1 MELPPLP
8 DWLAE
13 NLDAQLLI
21 YLGVL
26 VGVLIAF
33 EGLRQIFSSRGR
45 REEARSRRMQM
56 IAKGATTEEILAIL
70 KPKEKQ
76 SFASRLPLVG
86 NLPLVLRQA
95 GVTMSSGAFITTCFA
110 GFVAVAVLF
119 SQLFPILGAIA
130 FAFFLC
136 LVVPIM
142 AVRLQRTQ
150 RINQLVRQL
159 PDALD
164 MMARGLKVG
173 HPLNASLATVANE
186 MPDPIGTEFGIVVD
200 QVSFGDD
207 LTDAF
212 NELADRLDQEDVHYL
227 STAIAIQHGTGGDLS
242 RILSVLAKVI
252 RDRMTMRR
260 RIHAISA
267 EGRLSAA
274 ILSVVPVIIFVGLN
288 VMSPS
293 YYGDIA
299 EEPLAKP
306 LISVVVALVLLNAF
320 ILRRLVAFRI

>member
-1 MELPPLP
+1 MLQEYAQRLLQ
-8 DWLAE
+8 
-13 NLDAQLLI
+13 NVDAQFAV
-21 YLGVL
+21 Y
-26 VGVLIAF
+26 VGVVVGLMLIL
-33 EGLRQIFSSRGR
+33 EGLRQMLSRRGR
-45 REEARSRRMQM
+45 RDEARSRRMRM
-56 IAKGATTEEILAIL
+56 IAKGATTEEVLAIL
-70 KPKEKQ
+70 KPEEKR
-76 SFASRLPLVG
+76 SFMNRLPLVG
-86 NLPLVLRQA
+86 DLPLVLRQA
-95 GVTMSSGAFITTCFA
+95 GITMSSGAFLTTCFA
-110 GFVAVAVLF
+110 GFIGVAAIF
-119 SQLFPILGAIA
+119 GQLTALPTALLLG
-130 FAFFLC
+130 FVLC

-150 RINQLVRQL
+150 RVNDLVKQL

-173 HPLNASLATVANE
+173 HPLNTSLASVAKE

-212 NELADRLDQEDVHYL
+212 NEFADRINQEDIHYL
-227 STAIAIQHGTGGDLS
+227 STAISIQHGTGGDLA
-242 RILSVLAKVI
+242 RILNVLAKVI

-260 RIHAISA
+260 KIKAISA

-288 VMSPS
+288 VMSPK

-299 EEPLAKP
+299 DEPLAKP
-306 LISVVVALVLLNAF
+306 LVFIVVTLVLLNAV
-320 ILRRLVAFRI
+320 ILRKLVTFRF

>member
-1 MELPPLP
+1 MEFPDLPP
-8 DWLAE
+8 WLAD
-13 NLDAQLLI
+13 NLDAQLVV

-26 VGVLIAF
+26 LGVLLVF
-33 EGLRQIFSSRGR
+33 EGIRQMFSSGTKRD
-45 REEARSRRMQM
+45 EARSRRMQM

-70 KPKEKQ
+70 KPEEKQ
-76 SFASRLPLVG
+76 SFASRLPLIG

-95 GVTMSSGAFITTCFA
+95 GVNMSSGAFLTTCFA
-110 GFVAVAVLF
+110 GFIAVAVIF
-119 SQLFPILGAIA
+119 SQLFPLLGAVA

-136 LVVPIM
+136 MLVPIG

-150 RINQLVRQL
+150 RINDLVRQL

-173 HPLNASLATVANE
+173 HPLNASLSTVANE
-186 MPDPIGTEFGIVVD
+186 MADPIGTEFGIVVD
-200 QVSFGDD
+200 QVAFGDD

-212 NELADRLDQEDVHYL
+212 NEFADRLNQEDVHYL
-227 STAIAIQHGTGGDLS
+227 ATAIAIQHGTGGDLA

-260 RIHAISA
+260 RIRAISA

-274 ILSVVPVIIFVGLN
+274 ILSIVPVIIFVGLN

-299 EEPLAKP
+299 DEPMAKP
-306 LISVVVALVLLNAF
+306 LVFVVVALVILNAF
-320 ILRRLVAFRI
+320 ILRRLVAFRL